1 MMKNF
6 STNGKIFTAAAVA
19 LALVSTAAIAQRDPA
34 YAAARAAGH
43 VGEQPNGYLGVVS
56 GGPEIQALVD
66 KINIQRKATYAEKAA
81 SAGVT
86 INDQGVT
93 FGCNLIA
100 QTVPGEKYRLPGP
113 GAGGAWATRTSAPPT
128 RSDSCV

>member
-1 MMKNF
+1 MTKQAKF
-6 STNGKIFTAAAVA
+6 WIAGA
-19 LALVSTAAIAQRDPA
+19 LALAAMSTAAVAQRDPA
-34 YAAARAAGH
+34 YAAARAAGQI
-43 VGEQPNGYLGVVS
+43 GEQPNGYLGVVS
-56 GGPEIQALVD
+56 GGPAIQAIVD

-81 SAGVT
+81 AAGVT
-86 INDQGVT
+86 INDQAVT

-100 QTVPGEKYRLPGP
+100 QTAVGEKYRLPGP

>member
-1 MMKNF
+1 MT
-6 STNGKIFTAAAVA
+6 SQGKFWMVGMLM
-19 LALVSTAAIAQRDPA
+19 LAGVSSAAIAQRDPA
-34 YAAARAAGH
+34 YAAARAAGQ

-56 GGPEIQALVD
+56 GGPGVQAIVD
-66 KINIQRKATYAEKAA
+66 KINIQRKATYAEKAQA
-81 SAGVT
+81 AGVS

-93 FGCNLIA
+93 FGCNLIS

-128 RSDSCV
+128 RSDACV

>member
-1 MMKNF
+1 MT
-6 STNGKIFTAAAVA
+6 SQGKLWIAGALLLAGVSSAA
-19 LALVSTAAIAQRDPA
+19 SAQRDPA
-34 YAAARAAGH
+34 YAAARAAGQI
-43 VGEQPNGYLGVVS
+43 GEQPNGYLGVVS
-56 GGPEIQALVD
+56 GGPAIQAIVD

-81 SAGVT
+81 AAGVT

-128 RSDSCV
+128 RSDACV